1 MPESRELLLGA
12 ARILSTEL
20 ADNRNVI
27 GVGSGPKI
35 AGGRS
40 FKEDPAVRIFVNR
53 KLPDS
58 EVKEP
63 LPRTVV
69 VDGRAFMTDVI
80 EVGQFRALSLPIGVQ
95 AGPTGSG
102 RWGRVC
108 IYLKD
113 GQGEIYALTCA
124 HVLQYLDVGAM
135 IHGGG
140 ESRTG
145 TVVWRKS
152 FENGGNTVDA
162 ALIRLTR
169 PSSLPV
175 SNTYLSNIN
184 LNNPPISM
192 ISAVD
197 PNEKVDRIA
206 NNVSS
211 GTREGDLAEV
221 KILIPDLGTFGFVD
235 QYQLVS
241 TDEDFAVPGLSGS
254 LIKDNQGGAAMLIA
268 AATQLVEMDSRQNR
282 FCIATPLQ
290 SILDV
295 VRKSFNR
302 ALTLL

>member
-1 MPESRELLLGA
+1 
-12 ARILSTEL
+12 
-20 ADNRNVI
+20 
-27 GVGSGPKI
+27 
-35 AGGRS
+35 
-40 FKEDPAVRIFVNR
+40 
-53 KLPDS
+53 
-58 EVKEP
+58 
-63 LPRTVV
+63 
-69 VDGRAFMTDVI
+69 
-80 EVGQFRALSLPIGVQ
+80 
-95 AGPTGSG
+95 
-102 RWGRVC
+102 VC

-124 HVLQYLDVGAM
+124 HVLQYLNVGAM

-162 ALIRLTR
+162 ALIRLRT
-169 PSSLPV
+169 SSLPV

-184 LNNPPISM
+184 LNNPPIST

-197 PNEKVDRIA
+197 PNEKDDRIA

-221 KILIPDLGTFGFVD
+221 KILIPDHGTFGFVD

-268 AATQLVEMDSRQNR
+268 AATQLVEMDDRQNQ
-282 FCIATPLQ
+282 FCIATPLKL
-290 SILDV
+290 ILDFV
-295 VRKSFNR
+295 SNSFN
-302 ALTLL
+302 ATLTLF